1 MAVRMD
7 SESVTQSG
15 KLGTVSLRD
24 DKWSH
29 NLRSRIQFS
38 QRAGVACQGAGTAC
52 AKALWLDRARLQAV
66 QLECGERGKDVRLEA
81 QNVRIRQ

>member
-15 KLGTVSLRD
+15 NLGTVSLR

-38 QRAGVACQGAGTAC
+38 QRAGVACQGAGIAC

-66 QLECGERGKDVRLEA
+66 QLECGETGKDVRLEA